1 MSPFSFSNF
10 VYFDTNIILEIAKN
24 KSLWN
29 DLYTFLEQN
38 DLTMGLST
46 GQIAEIA
53 DAKKL
58 HQPLVG
64 LFLSV
69 PTALLKI
76 WDVIVNEE
84 IESYPNVRTKTLM
97 MYPLNVILAEKN
109 GVDKLFGFLSS
120 DNLVNARSQQKV
132 LATQMY
138 SRHRQLKKNFP
149 PSKTGKYDKEQ
160 ASFFADVLVM
170 QMLANIDRQFL
181 VEINKDISLLHLEV
195 FKSIRTY
202 AYLLFYK
209 YYLGNREPSK
219 LSDFGD
225 LGHLFYLPY
234 CRLIVMERDLC
245 AILNQIKQNQDVL
258 ENSIIKNIEFLQN
271 WDYLDSN

>member
-1 MSPFSFSNF
+1 MPTFSFSNF
-10 VYFDTNIILEIAKN
+10 AYFDTNIILEIAKN
-24 KSLWN
+24 KLLWK
-29 DLYTFLEQN
+29 DLYTFLKQN

-76 WDVIVNEE
+76 WDEIVNEE
-84 IESYPNVRTKTLM
+84 IESHPNERSKTLM
-97 MYPLNVILAEKN
+97 MYPLNAIIAETN
-109 GVDKLFGFLSS
+109 GIDKLFDFLSS
-120 DNLVNARSQQKV
+120 DDLANARSQQKT
-132 LATQMY
+132 LATQMIP
-138 SRHRQLKKNFP
+138 RHQQLKKNFP
-149 PSKTGKYDKEQ
+149 PSKTGKYEKEQ
-160 ASFFADVLVM
+160 ASSFADSLVI
-170 QMLANIDRQFL
+170 QMLANINRQFL
-181 VEINKDISLLHLEV
+181 IDINKDISLLHLEV

-209 YYLGNREPSK
+209 YYLGNREPSRP
-219 LSDFGD
+219 SDFGD

-245 AILNQIKQNQDVL
+245 AILNQIKQNEDVL
-258 ENSIIKNIEFLQN
+258 ENSIIKNIEFLRN
-271 WDYLDSN
+271 WDY

>member
-1 MSPFSFSNF
+1 MPSFSFSNF

-24 KSLWN
+24 KTLWK

-69 PTALLKI
+69 PTALLKV
-76 WDVIVNEE
+76 WDEIVNEE
-84 IESYPNVRTKTLM
+84 IESHPNERTKTLM
-97 MYPLNVILAEKN
+97 MYPLNAILAEKN
-109 GVDKLFGFLSS
+109 GIDKLFNFLSS
-120 DNLVNARSQQKV
+120 GNLANARNQQKT
-132 LATQMY
+132 LATKMNQ
-138 SRHRQLKKNFP
+138 RHQQLKGNFS
-149 PSKTGKYDKEQ
+149 PSKSGKYEKEQ
-160 ASFFADVLVM
+160 ASSFADVLVI
-170 QMLANIDRQFL
+170 QMLANINRQFL
-181 VEINKDISLLHLEV
+181 VDMNKDISLLHLEV

-202 AYLLFYK
+202 AFVLFYK

-234 CRLIVMERDLC
+234 CKLIVMERDLC
-245 AILNQIKQNQDVL
+245 TILNQIKQNQDVL
-258 ENSIIKNIEFLQN
+258 ENSIIKNIEFLKN
-271 WDYLDSN
+271 WDY